1 MIKVIEH
8 GYKKYRTTCHNCKC
22 YFEYELEDIE
32 KGYVKCPD
40 CSGNCSHCTLNANL
54 TSRIDDVIKALKDEV
69 EECDT
74 YDNIQ
79 TYLIE
84 HGVEY

>member
-40 CSGNCSHCTLNANL
+40 CRDTCPHCATLNADL
-54 TSRIDDVIKALKDEV
+54 TSRINDVDEV
-69 EECDT
+69 EE
-74 YDNIQ
+74 
-79 TYLIE
+79 
-84 HGVEY
+84 